1 LCETGNIPAKMVNS
15 RLNDFGRFNPRPT
28 TAAVVPSFNAT
39 RVESV
44 LSWLILIF
52 GIATLGFAGYLTVA
66 SYTSV
71 PFMDEWVVLDSLA
84 TAPHPLPLG
93 WLVLQNGEH
102 RILFYKLLLLAD
114 LQLSKGNHL
123 LIFVTMYAV
132 QLLFLAIIAWTLRTI
147 GRIRGV
153 LWRASVGGGAFCLF
167 CPSQWENLS
176 WAFQISFFLVEFFA
190 FLAIL
195 SIAHYGSRDRSPG
208 RRWQYVLLAIMAA
221 AAATYSNAN
230 GMLVWPVL
238 ICIAVALK
246 ASPRVTGVLAASG
259 LSFVAPYFFHYT
271 TPIQH
276 ARPLQ
281 SIRHPLI
288 LIEYV
293 AKYFGGSFLGRL
305 AVPIGV
311 AGLLAAAALA
321 MGAIIRR
328 DIRRPII
335 AVLFGLILFCFAT
348 ASVTALGRLNFG
360 TDQAFASRYQTFALL
375 FWFGLG
381 CLLFLTISA
390 NGGRQLRTTL
400 LAAVVVIMLLSAVR
414 YKRCLRGAMEKRVQ
428 ENVGSFALMTGV
440 PDQKAVSLL
449 FPINDNL
456 WRQFPPAAQNEIK
469 VMIPKILAV
478 DSRYL
483 RDRQLSF
490 FSGELYRQL
499 NHPLT
504 SAYRIEP
511 QQTCVGYVDAV
522 ERVRISE
529 TNSVG
534 LRISGWA
541 VDARSRGPVRRIVV
555 SANDAVVGF
564 GEPGFERLDLGTEL
578 RSEAAPSSGWIA
590 YAQVPASATSMEVY
604 GVVDGHRGVCR
615 IASVPFDIR

>member
-1 LCETGNIPAKMVNS
+1 MVNG
-15 RLNDFGRFNPRPT
+15 RLNEFGGLNLGP
-28 TAAVVPSFNAT
+28 TAAAVAPSFNGT

-132 QLLFLAIIAWTLRTI
+132 QFSFLAFIAWTLWTI
-147 GRIRGV
+147 GGIRGV
-153 LWRASVGGGAFCLF
+153 LWRAGVGGAAFCLF

-176 WAFQISFFLVEFFA
+176 WAFQISFFLVGFFA
-190 FLAIL
+190 FLAIV
-195 SIAHYGSRDRSPG
+195 SIAYYGSRDRSSG
-208 RRWQYVLLAIMAA
+208 RWWQYVLLAIMAA

-230 GMLVWPVL
+230 GMLVWSVL
-238 ICIAVALK
+238 ICIPVVLK
-246 ASPRVTGVLAASG
+246 AAPRVTGVLAASG

-281 SIRHPLI
+281 SVRHPLI

-311 AGLLAAAALA
+311 AGLLTAAALA
-321 MGAIIRR
+321 IRAVCRR

-335 AVLFGLILFCFAT
+335 AALFGLMLFCFGT
-348 ASVTALGRLNFG
+348 ASVTALGRINFG

-381 CLLFLTISA
+381 CLLLLTIST
-390 NGGRQLRTTL
+390 NGSRALRTSL
-400 LAAVVVIMLLSAVR
+400 LAAVVVVMLLSTVR
-414 YKRCLRGAMEKRVQ
+414 YERCLRGALERRAQ
-428 ENVGSFALMTGV
+428 ENVGSFALMAGLH
-440 PDQKAVSLL
+440 DQNAVNLL
-449 FPINDNL
+449 VPINDNL
-456 WRQFPPAAQNEIK
+456 WRQFPPATQNEIK
-469 VMIPKILAV
+469 AMIPKILAV

-504 SAYRIEP
+504 SAYQIEP

-522 ERVRISE
+522 EPVRISE

-534 LRISGWA
+534 LRVSGWA
-541 VDARSRGPVRRIVV
+541 VDARSQVPVRRIVV
-555 SANDAVVGF
+555 SANDAVAGF
-564 GEPGFERLDLGTEL
+564 GEVGFERLDLGTKL
-578 RSEAAPSSGWIA
+578 RSEATTSSGWIA
-590 YAQVPASATSMEVY
+590 YARVPTSATSVEVY
-604 GVVDGHRGVCR
+604 GVVDDHRAVCR
-615 IASVPFDIR
+615 IASVPVDVR